1 MAPNLWGSLL
11 LTAVL
16 AVPGSASAQRPV
28 DVGTMRARAEGAQQA
43 QGDSGKTAQSATAA
57 AKPAA
62 AKPGVTAST
71 EVAAAK
77 PTAPAVNPT
86 APKPAAPAAAG
97 AATDSAKADSLND
110 PTEAHVLRENFSY
123 SGGTRDPFAS
133 LIKSANAGPE
143 ISDLQL
149 VGIYQ
154 DMNYSG
160 NSVAVLREKNNGKR
174 HKLRAGDQ
182 LGRLRVAQVRSKDVV
197 FTISDFGYER
207 QETLSLRKQE
217 DVTP

>member
-28 DVGTMRARAEGAQQA
+28 DVGTMRARAEAAQKA
-43 QGDSGKTAQSATAA
+43 QGDSGKTTQSGATAAKPAETKPPVVAA

-62 AKPGVTAST
+62 P
-71 EVAAAK
+71 AA
-77 PTAPAVNPT
+77 
-86 APKPAAPAAAG
+86 KPAAPAVKPAAPSPA
-97 AATDSAKADSLND
+97 AATDSVRADSLND
-110 PTEAHVLRENFSY
+110 PTEAHVLRESFSY

-149 VGIYQ
+149 VGIYE
-154 DMNYSG
+154 DMHYSG
-160 NSVAVLREKNNGKR
+160 NSVAVLREKTSGKR

-182 LGRLRVAQVRSKDVV
+182 IGRLRVSQVRSKDVV

>member
-28 DVGTMRARAEGAQQA
+28 DVGTMRARAEAAQKA
-43 QGDSGKTAQSATAA
+43 QGDSGKTTQSGAAAAKPAETKPAVVAA

-62 AKPGVTAST
+62 P
-71 EVAAAK
+71 AA
-77 PTAPAVNPT
+77 
-86 APKPAAPAAAG
+86 KPAAPSPA
-97 AATDSAKADSLND
+97 AATDSVRADSLND
-110 PTEAHVLRENFSY
+110 PTEAHVLRESFSY

-143 ISDLQL
+143 LSDLQL
-149 VGIYQ
+149 VGIYE
-154 DMNYSG
+154 DMHYSG
-160 NSVAVLREKNNGKR
+160 NSVAVLREKTSGKR

-182 LGRLRVAQVRSKDVV
+182 IGRLRVSQVRSKDVV